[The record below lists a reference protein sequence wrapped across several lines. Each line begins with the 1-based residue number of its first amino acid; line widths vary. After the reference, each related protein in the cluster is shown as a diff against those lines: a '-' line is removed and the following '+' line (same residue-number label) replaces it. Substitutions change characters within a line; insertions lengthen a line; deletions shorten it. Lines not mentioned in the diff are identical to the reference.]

1 MHISQIWTYPVKSMQ
16 GVMAQSA
23 DLDEFGVVGDRRW
36 ALRDV
41 ERQHLANCRQT
52 PGIMSLSAVTDAG
65 GRHVTITLEDGRIVS
80 SSDSTAHEVLSQ
92 ALGRRV
98 ELVSLAP
105 PDDLGF
111 FRRKPSPEPPADP
124 MAELRG
130 IFGREDDEP
139 LPDFSKFGAGVMEF
153 ESPPGTFHDCFP
165 LMVMSTSALRSMTA
179 AVPGSVI
186 DVRRFRPSF
195 VVDTGDEPGHPE
207 FGWAGRR
214 FAVGSAVIEVVNDCP
229 RCAAITKQVGPDVPA
244 DRDILRHVVRD
255 LGQSVGVYCN
265 VVQPGTITTD
275 SPVTPL

>member
-16 GVMAQSA
+16 GVMTQSA

-111 FRRKPSPEPPADP
+111 FRRKPSPSRRPT
-124 MAELRG
+124 RW
-130 IFGREDDEP
+130 RNC
-139 LPDFSKFGAGVMEF
+139 GASSAARTTNRCPT
-153 ESPPGTFHDCFP
+153 SP
-165 LMVMSTSALRSMTA
+165 SSERA
-179 AVPGSVI
+179 
-186 DVRRFRPSF
+186 
-195 VVDTGDEPGHPE
+195 
-207 FGWAGRR
+207 
-214 FAVGSAVIEVVNDCP
+214 
-229 RCAAITKQVGPDVPA
+229 
-244 DRDILRHVVRD
+244 
-255 LGQSVGVYCN
+255 
-265 VVQPGTITTD
+265 
-275 SPVTPL
+275 